1 MTESYPWLARALELL
16 LPTGL
21 GLVLLA
27 AGCAL
32 GWAILSYR
40 VRRKPPVSGQES
52 IIGRIAVARSD
63 LSRVGMVL
71 LDGELWQARSVAG
84 EIPTGSRVQVTGV
97 EGLELQVM
105 PVSEGITPSAM
116 PPGWLVL
123 VSLGSRGHRKALAGK
138 PTDSSRQLG

>member
-16 LPTGL
+16 LPAGL

-52 IIGRIAVARSD
+52 IVGRIAVARSD
-63 LSRVGMVL
+63 LSLVGMVL

-116 PPGWLVL
+116 PPG
-123 VSLGSRGHRKALAGK
+123 
-138 PTDSSRQLG
+138 